1 MHKPFLKQLI
11 RQLTRLVYFLGY
23 RPYLRVPAFKGQ
35 NRRSTYVLIRRLTW
49 LELKYWDI
57 LRTVAIWLDSYIRHN
72 KPPLWGRWGI
82 LG

>member
-1 MHKPFLKQLI
+1 MPMRYRLLKQLS
-11 RQLTRLVYFLGY
+11 RLLYYLGY
-23 RPYLRVPAFKGQ
+23 RPYFRLPVLKGRQ
-35 NRRSTYVLIRRLTW
+35 NRLDYKLVRQLTW

-57 LRTVAIWLDSYIRHN
+57 LQTLSIRLDSYIRHN